1 MEHNDIDFRKA
12 VRLIEEARD
21 RLDEASEILGAF
33 NTGDMSGRNT
43 IADKAWSIDRNIADI
58 RAIAKHMGAEMTDR
72 LIAIDLDNT
81 FADYTTAFADCLAQM
96 GRPVRGGDPTT
107 YDFGCDGWF
116 GEGNGDVF
124 PEFHSRAVMLGLYL
138 RERPYLHARRAVD
151 TLTFDHPAWHV
162 AFVTSRRDDGDDTA
176 RWMLGLGIDMS
187 LEFDYANQCLDHMD
201 PTGMELGRA
210 VSERARSGR
219 WSMGLLSEPNGVGWC
234 HLPDKESLEADL
246 YIEDDPAML
255 DRLIDLGLPV
265 LVRRHAYNTAQCERA
280 MRSDVRGAVFDDWTQ
295 VPGLAERL
303 IGGSH

>member
-1 MEHNDIDFRKA
+1 
-12 VRLIEEARD
+12 
-21 RLDEASEILGAF
+21 
-33 NTGDMSGRNT
+33 
-43 IADKAWSIDRNIADI
+43 
-58 RAIAKHMGAEMTDR
+58 
-72 LIAIDLDNT
+72 
-81 FADYTTAFADCLAQM
+81 
-96 GRPVRGGDPTT
+96 
-107 YDFGCDGWF
+107 
-116 GEGNGDVF
+116 
-124 PEFHSRAVMLGLYL
+124 MLGLYL
-138 RERPYLHARRAVD
+138 RERPYPHARRAVD

-187 LEFDYANQCLDHMD
+187 LEFDYANQCLDRMD

-219 WSMGLLSEPNGVGWC
+219 WSMGLLSEPNGAGWC
-234 HLPDKESLEADL
+234 HLPDKESLGADL

-255 DRLIDLGLPV
+255 DRLMDLGLPV

-280 MRSDVRGAVFDDWTQ
+280 EQSGLGLAFDDWTQ

>member
-1 MEHNDIDFRKA
+1 M
-12 VRLIEEARD
+12 
-21 RLDEASEILGAF
+21 
-33 NTGDMSGRNT
+33 
-43 IADKAWSIDRNIADI
+43 
-58 RAIAKHMGAEMTDR
+58 DR

-138 RERPYLHARRAVD
+138 RERPYPHARRAVD

-187 LEFDYANQCLDHMD
+187 LEFDYADQCLDRMD
-201 PTGMELGRA
+201 
-210 VSERARSGR
+210 
-219 WSMGLLSEPNGVGWC
+219 LLCEPNGVGWC
-234 HLPDKESLEADL
+234 HLPDKESLGADL

-255 DRLIDLGLPV
+255 DRLMDLGLPV

-280 MRSDVRGAVFDDWTQ
+280 EQSGLGLAFDDWTQ

>member
-1 MEHNDIDFRKA
+1 
-12 VRLIEEARD
+12 
-21 RLDEASEILGAF
+21 
-33 NTGDMSGRNT
+33 
-43 IADKAWSIDRNIADI
+43 
-58 RAIAKHMGAEMTDR
+58 MTDR

-138 RERPYLHARRAVD
+138 RERPYPHARRAVD

-162 AFVTSRRDDGDDTA
+162 TFVTSRRDDGDDTA

-187 LEFDYANQCLDHMD
+187 LEFDYANQCLDRMD

-219 WSMGLLSEPNGVGWC
+219 WSMGLLCEPNGVGWC
-234 HLPDKESLEADL
+234 HLPDKESLGADL

-255 DRLIDLGLPV
+255 DRLMDLGLPV

-280 MRSDVRGAVFDDWTQ
+280 EQSGLGLAFDDWTQ

-303 IGGSH
+303 IGSSH

>member
-1 MEHNDIDFRKA
+1 
-12 VRLIEEARD
+12 
-21 RLDEASEILGAF
+21 
-33 NTGDMSGRNT
+33 
-43 IADKAWSIDRNIADI
+43 
-58 RAIAKHMGAEMTDR
+58 MTDR

-96 GRPVRGGDPTT
+96 GQPVRGGDPTT

-138 RERPYLHARRAVD
+138 RERPYPHARRAVD
-151 TLTFDHPAWHV
+151 ALTFDHPAWHV

-187 LEFDYANQCLDHMD
+187 LEFDYANQCLD
-201 PTGMELGRA
+201 R
-210 VSERARSGR
+210 
-219 WSMGLLSEPNGVGWC
+219 MGLLCEPNGVGWC
-234 HLPDKESLEADL
+234 HLPDKESLGADL

-255 DRLIDLGLPV
+255 DRLMDLGLPV

-280 MRSDVRGAVFDDWTQ
+280 GQSGLGLAFEDWSE

>member
-1 MEHNDIDFRKA
+1 
-12 VRLIEEARD
+12 
-21 RLDEASEILGAF
+21 
-33 NTGDMSGRNT
+33 
-43 IADKAWSIDRNIADI
+43 
-58 RAIAKHMGAEMTDR
+58 MTDR

-81 FADYTTAFADCLAQM
+81 FADYTAAFEDCLAQM
-96 GRPVRGGDPTT
+96 GRPVGGGDPTS

-138 RERPYLHARRAVD
+138 RERPYPHARRAVD
-151 TLTFDHPAWHV
+151 ALTFDHPAWHV

-176 RWMLGLGIDMS
+176 RWMLGLGIDMG
-187 LEFDYANQCLDHMD
+187 LEFDYANQCLDRMD

-219 WSMGLLSEPNGVGWC
+219 WSMGLLCEPNGVGWC

-255 DRLIDLGLPV
+255 DRLMDLGLPV

-280 MRSDVRGAVFDDWTQ
+280 MRPDVRGAVFDDWAE

>member
-1 MEHNDIDFRKA
+1 
-12 VRLIEEARD
+12 
-21 RLDEASEILGAF
+21 
-33 NTGDMSGRNT
+33 
-43 IADKAWSIDRNIADI
+43 
-58 RAIAKHMGAEMTDR
+58 MTDR

-138 RERPYLHARRAVD
+138 RERPYPHARRAVD

-187 LEFDYANQCLDHMD
+187 LEFDCANQCLDRMD

-234 HLPDKESLEADL
+234 HLPDKESLGADL

-255 DRLIDLGLPV
+255 DRLMDLGLPV

-280 MRSDVRGAVFDDWTQ
+280 EQSGLGLAFDDWTQ

>member
-1 MEHNDIDFRKA
+1 
-12 VRLIEEARD
+12 
-21 RLDEASEILGAF
+21 
-33 NTGDMSGRNT
+33 
-43 IADKAWSIDRNIADI
+43 
-58 RAIAKHMGAEMTDR
+58 MTDR

-96 GRPVRGGDPTT
+96 GRPVRGGDPTS

-138 RERPYLHARRAVD
+138 RERPYPHARRAVD
-151 TLTFDHPAWHV
+151 TLTSDHPAWHM

-187 LEFDYANQCLDHMD
+187 LEFDYANQCLDRMD
-201 PTGMELGRA
+201 
-210 VSERARSGR
+210 
-219 WSMGLLSEPNGVGWC
+219 LLCEPNGVGWC
-234 HLPDKESLEADL
+234 HLPDKESLGADL

-255 DRLIDLGLPV
+255 DRLMDLGLPV

-280 MRSDVRGAVFDDWTQ
+280 EQSGLGLAFEDWAE

>member
-1 MEHNDIDFRKA
+1 M
-12 VRLIEEARD
+12 
-21 RLDEASEILGAF
+21 
-33 NTGDMSGRNT
+33 
-43 IADKAWSIDRNIADI
+43 
-58 RAIAKHMGAEMTDR
+58 
-72 LIAIDLDNT
+72 
-81 FADYTTAFADCLAQM
+81 
-96 GRPVRGGDPTT
+96 
-107 YDFGCDGWF
+107 
-116 GEGNGDVF
+116 F

-138 RERPYLHARRAVD
+138 RERPYPHARRAVD

-162 AFVTSRRDDGDDTA
+162 AFVTSRRDDNDDTA

-187 LEFDYANQCLDHMD
+187 LEFDYADQCLDHLD

-219 WSMGLLSEPNGVGWC
+219 WSMGLLCEPNGVGWC

-255 DRLIDLGLPV
+255 DRLMDLGLPV

-280 MRSDVRGAVFDDWTQ
+280 EQSGLGLAFDDWAD